1 MPESQ
6 IALEPVSI
14 FALDKYKPFA
24 ATPVETWRTLQSMFA
39 DINAFEERRQ
49 RKVIAK
55 NTWVDEKDDEKLD
68 WKTDEDGEELY
79 RKYAFLEFTRQQPG
93 LGDPCG
99 ELAVRTEVW
108 DEAHRHLGYTPPEEI
123 KEYKEALW
131 RFYEKYSDDDYIS
144 FLWQQPSH
152 TLEQI
157 SSLLLYA
164 YDEIWAFTQKL
175 KVKELTP
182 LQNRDRQKLKLWIVR
197 NVKHL
202 LFQEELTAICDSK
215 GLDDRTVSHVEIK
228 EARRNVAK
236 KTEKGVWRPLGLQ
249 KLNFKWDLD

>member
-1 MPESQ
+1 MQSPALISSDMPESQ
-6 IALEPVSI
+6 TALEPVSI

-39 DINAFEERRQ
+39 DINAFEERSKRE
-49 RKVIAK
+49 I
-55 NTWVDEKDDEKLD
+55 KLD
-68 WKTDEDGEELY
+68 RITDEDGEELY
-79 RKYAFLEFTRQQPG
+79 RKHPFLEFTRQQPG

-108 DEAHRHLGYTPPEEI
+108 DEAHCHLGYTPPEEI
-123 KEYKEALW
+123 KQYKEALW
-131 RFYEKYSDDDYIS
+131 RFYEKYSDDDYIL

-182 LQNRDRQKLKLWIVR
+182 LQNQDRQKLKLWIVGKVR
-197 NVKHL
+197 HL
-202 LFQEELTAICDSK
+202 LLQEELTAIYDSK

-228 EARRNVAK
+228 EAERNVAK
-236 KTEKGVWRPLGLQ
+236 KTAKGVWRPLGLQ
-249 KLNFKWDLD
+249 KLNFEWNLD